1 MWERAIVIVLQNI
14 AVNTSNNIEKETL
27 MTVNYA
33 SIEKFG
39 MVYAA
44 LSDLHPPL
52 IAFSVFVC
60 TSQNSFWQTENL
72 SDIMRTTC

>member
-1 MWERAIVIVLQNI
+1 
-14 AVNTSNNIEKETL
+14 

-33 SIEKFG
+33 SIEKIG

-52 IAFSVFVC
+52 IVFSVFVC
-60 TSQNSFWQTENL
+60 TSQNSLFEN
-72 SDIMRTTC
+72 